1 MTKTRSLRALVCIGI
16 AVLSV
21 AHSPLVAAGQ
31 EVFGEPIGED
41 DGAVGGPM
49 VYGQDVGSPP
59 VGGPAVYGQD
69 VGSPPIGGPDV
80 EGAPV
85 GSGPIGGPM
94 IGGEPVEEGDE
105 GAPIGGDT
113 LY

>member
-1 MTKTRSLRALVCIGI
+1 MTMNHRLRALMCIGI
-16 AVLSV
+16 AVLGSV
-21 AHSPLVAAGQ
+21 HVPVVAVGQ
-31 EVFGEPIGED
+31 EVYGEPIGEE
-41 DGAVGGPM
+41 DGPVGGPM

-59 VGGPAVYGQD
+59 VGGPAVYGED

-94 IGGEPVEEGDE
+94 VGGEPVEEGDE
-105 GAPIGGDT
+105 AAPIGGDT